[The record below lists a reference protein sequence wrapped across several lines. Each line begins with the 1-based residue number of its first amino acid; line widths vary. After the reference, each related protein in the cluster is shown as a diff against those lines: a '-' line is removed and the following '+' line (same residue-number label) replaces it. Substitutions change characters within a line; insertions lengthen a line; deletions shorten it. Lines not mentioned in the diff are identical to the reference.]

1 MPPTCLA
8 SWGWLSFNCMRRS
21 RTRSPMVFIRSTLQ
35 ANRGLHK
42 MSCSTIVQDC
52 LLTSCKRTCYAPAME
67 TGIGALKRAIAAHL
81 GSQAAAARCVGVTPQ
96 AVSEILRRGKR
107 VPAEWCLRLEQ
118 ATGGAVTAHDLRPD
132 LYPPIL
138 YPKGET

>member
-1 MPPTCLA
+1 
-8 SWGWLSFNCMRRS
+8 
-21 RTRSPMVFIRSTLQ
+21 MVFIRSILQ
-35 ANRGLHK
+35 ANQGLHK
-42 MSCSTIVQDC
+42 MSCDTIVQGS
-52 LLTSCKRTCYAPAME
+52 LLTSCKCSCLVLVME
-67 TGIGALKRAIAAHL
+67 AGIGALKTAITEHL

-132 LYPPIL
+132 LYP
-138 YPKGET
+138 KGET

>member
-1 MPPTCLA
+1 
-8 SWGWLSFNCMRRS
+8 
-21 RTRSPMVFIRSTLQ
+21 
-35 ANRGLHK
+35 
-42 MSCSTIVQDC
+42 
-52 LLTSCKRTCYAPAME
+52 ME
-67 TGIGALKRAIAAHL
+67 TGIGALKTAIAAHL
-81 GSQAAAARCVGVTPQ
+81 GSQAAARCVGVTPQ